1 MTIPLDKLSADFEG
15 TLDRARLFTEERGH
29 ASIAPQHLLFIMLN
43 EETAMTA
50 CLIRAGISIAPVL
63 ADLTARLNRLP
74 KSTLVPGRR
83 PVASRGLRDLIERSF
98 EEMEARGAETVES
111 VDFIQAIAEHGE
123 EIAKELRAAGI
134 TRKTLTAAQ
143 NQSDSTREF
152 LGSAEAADGS

>member
-50 CLIRAGISIAPVL
+50 SLIRAGISIAPVL
-63 ADLTARLNRLP
+63 ADLTVRLNRLP
-74 KSTLVPGRR
+74 KSTLEPGRP
-83 PVASRGLRDLIERSF
+83 PVASRGSRDLIEPPC
-98 EEMEARGAETVES
+98 EEVEARGVERVEP

-123 EIAKELRAAGI
+123 KIAK
-134 TRKTLTAAQ
+134 
-143 NQSDSTREF
+143 
-152 LGSAEAADGS
+152 